1 MKIKR
6 IIPVLL
12 ALVMGMGLVSCTD
25 GDNSSKT
32 PTDNSM
38 SSPVGTPSADQ
49 STPSGTPSDIPAN
62 VPQSPLS
69 VVVLGDSIAR
79 GYGLENV
86 EDERFSKLLSEK
98 LAPHYSSVDISNYGV
113 DGMTGEELLA
123 FLQANPPAEI
133 AKCDYVLISIGGN
146 NILGQLSSLAALEN
160 LMKGID
166 PQVLTDYILYLNA
179 EEGQKDK
186 FIYAVEGVS
195 TLLKSIDS
203 AFLSEDF
210 AKLAS
215 DAKEKL
221 SVEIP
226 SIVSEIKKQNPNA
239 KIMVQTV
246 YNPYKNMVVT
256 LPHIQQTVDMSAHGI
271 NAVSGLNEVIKSL
284 SDEQGYAV
292 ADVWS
297 AFEGAS
303 ERPINAFFGLFPLTI
318 EVDPHPNKIGHR
330 IIAEVYYQLIKTGE

>member
-6 IIPVLL
+6 IILL
-12 ALVMGMGLVSCTD
+12 LMALTMGIGLVSCTD

-38 SSPVGTPSADQ
+38 STPEGTPSNDM

-62 VPQSPLS
+62 VPTEPIS

-86 EDERFSKLLSEK
+86 EIERFSSLLAEK
-98 LAPHYSSVDISNYGV
+98 LTSHYSSVDMSNYGV
-113 DGMTGEELLA
+113 DGMTGAELLA
-123 FLQANPPAEI
+123 FLQTNPPKEL

-160 LMKGID
+160 LMKGFD
-166 PQVLTDYILYLNA
+166 PKVFTDYILYLNA

-186 FIYAVEGVS
+186 FSYAVEEVNK
-195 TLLKSIDS
+195 LLAAVND

-210 AKLAS
+210 AKMAGN
-215 DAKEKL
+215 AKEKL
-221 SVEIP
+221 YEEIP
-226 SIVSEIKKQNPNA
+226 AIVSEIKKQNPTA
-239 KIMVQTV
+239 KIMLQTV
-246 YNPYKNMVVT
+246 YNPYKNMNVA
-256 LPHIQQTVDMSAHGI
+256 LPLIQQTVDMSAHGER
-271 NAVSGLNEVIKSL
+271 AVSGLNEVIKSL
-284 SDEQGYAV
+284 SEKQGYTV

-303 ERPINAFFGLFPLTI
+303 ERPINAYFGLFPLAL
-318 EVDPHPNKIGHR
+318 EVDPHPNKIGHQV
-330 IIAEVYYQLIKTGE
+330 IADIYYQLIKTGE